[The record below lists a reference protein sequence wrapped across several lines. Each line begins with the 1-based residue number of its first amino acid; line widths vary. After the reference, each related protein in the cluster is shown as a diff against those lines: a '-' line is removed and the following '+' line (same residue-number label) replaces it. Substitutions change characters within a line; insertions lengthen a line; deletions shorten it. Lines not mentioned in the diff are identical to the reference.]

1 MTIVKTVRN
10 AMQSFR
16 EKSYVTVYTSDG
28 GQASGRL
35 SYDSSEDITSVITRA
50 IVHEN
55 IERLKVIQKERDTA
69 IAERKWL
76 ERQVNILQ
84 AERDGLKRQIE
95 NV

>member
-10 AMQSFR
+10 AMQSFQ

-35 SYDSSEDITSVITRA
+35 SYDSVEDITSVITRA

-55 IERLKVIQKERDTA
+55 MEQLKVIRKERDTA
-69 IAERKWL
+69 IAERNWL
-76 ERQVNILQ
+76 ERQVKILQ
-84 AERDGLKRQIE
+84 AERDG